1 MVPSV
6 GSDMVRQGSGK
17 HVAMYIGSLCM
28 GGAEHVM
35 VNLAEALFARGWR
48 VTLVTTYL
56 AEEEYEV
63 PHGLW
68 RRIAAGEAVEG
79 GVPGAAVLPDPEEGK
94 SIVYALTPSEK
105 RVPVEQISWR
115 LSGEGET
122 GMEAGGQGNGIARVF
137 SGIASG
143 ETGGRLSAFRH
154 RVKRLE
160 SIWKDIKPDVI
171 LSFIG
176 KNNLMAL
183 LSARRFHI
191 PVIVSIR
198 AIPELEYPGRLMR
211 ISAEMLFPHAAAVA
225 VQTQAAADFF
235 TGAVRSR
242 AVVISNAVS
251 REFLAEDGSEHRTER
266 ERTIVAVGRMDANKR
281 FDLLLRAFS
290 RILREKEADINKY
303 QLILYGDGEDRS
315 RLETLAGE
323 LGISEQTHFMG
334 RCQGIADRI
343 RHAGV
348 YCLMSDTEGMPNTLI
363 EALCLGIPCVTTDC
377 IPGGIGQI
385 VLNGENALVI
395 PVGDED
401 ALTASILRIIRD
413 PALASRLSENARRLR
428 ERYDPERVTEEWE
441 QMLKRAMT
449 ARK

>member
-1 MVPSV
+1 MVSSV
-6 GSDMVRQGSGK
+6 GSDMARQGSGK

-68 RRIAAGEAVEG
+68 RRLPAGEAAEE
-79 GVPGAAVLPDPEEGK
+79 GAAVLPDPEEGK

-105 RVPVEQISWR
+105 QVPVEQISWR
-115 LSGEGET
+115 VSGEGET
-122 GMEAGGQGNGIARVF
+122 GLEAGGRGIGIARVF

-143 ETGGRLSAFRH
+143 ETDGRLSAFRH

-160 SIWKDIKPDVI
+160 KIWEDIKPDVI

-290 RILREKEADINKY
+290 RILREKEA
-303 QLILYGDGEDRS
+303 DRS